1 MENGQCREK
10 CLYIF
15 GHEDPNPD
23 CDEKLGVG
31 SLVQDC
37 GIQQQANCEL
47 AYLAKTGMAWI
58 VATRSI
64 PAGAEI
70 CLDYGARYWLKM
82 RQLGHK
88 RKQDRP
94 HIQLG
99 AEQCN
104 LLAQHAV
111 ALETTRGTSGFSG
124 TTGTSS
130 ACPIMCDRPSAACP
144 PPLPQGTCLPCFKC
158 GEECT
163 RGTQPNTLQGN
174 GVEET
179 MGRKEVFY
187 CSKWCRTDGYEQVVR
202 FRLDAACDAKNRRR
216 LVTCPAHFSLDAAMC
231 VSDINHLNRWLE
243 LRRDHPKE
251 FMDDLFEGGLVW
263 HEPWMDF
270 NEQRSSEDIMSLI
283 VKALRD
289 ALDYA
294 AKLGVLIV
302 LGPRSEAEE
311 YWPDNTWQMSDLWSA
326 TITAFLEADTKAC
339 EAAIRADRRVPN
351 NLLVLRGCLTA
362 EVPLLTEP
370 AQTVRASHC
379 TGRGEEGRLIEE
391 VRLTDL
397 RADLPTYMRLYL
409 STYLP
414 A

>member
-1 MENGQCREK
+1 
-10 CLYIF
+10 
-15 GHEDPNPD
+15 
-23 CDEKLGVG
+23 
-31 SLVQDC
+31 
-37 GIQQQANCEL
+37 
-47 AYLAKTGMAWI
+47 
-58 VATRSI
+58 
-64 PAGAEI
+64 
-70 CLDYGARYWLKM
+70 
-82 RQLGHK
+82 
-88 RKQDRP
+88 
-94 HIQLG
+94 
-99 AEQCN
+99 
-104 LLAQHAV
+104 
-111 ALETTRGTSGFSG
+111 
-124 TTGTSS
+124 
-130 ACPIMCDRPSAACP
+130 
-144 PPLPQGTCLPCFKC
+144 
-158 GEECT
+158 
-163 RGTQPNTLQGN
+163 
-174 GVEET
+174 

-283 VKALRD
+283 VKTLRE
-289 ALDYA
+289 ALDYG

-409 STYLP
+409 STYYVLTCLGDNRVHTRAWLRGP
-414 A
+414 RGGLHSCHGIACGPQERWTAGRALAQAGRAFFLGRRLSFFEYKYTAGVL